1 MMKLFAFFV
10 VLTSLG
16 VGAAIVIGGR
26 GPKADTRPATPLLV
40 ASPADSFVV
49 HDAPTAAPSPDPAP
63 GPAAPA
69 PADSTLDATIER
81 LRAAAAAKPDA
92 PPPANLTITAPFP
105 QTDPLLSGPAPA
117 PSILAGPPAPS
128 PPPSWTAV
136 TSQGVRWRGARDSN
150 GPTLVID
157 MGAGRAATV
166 EVDPAF
172 QALAP
177 AAASARVDFLKE
189 TILENFPPGS
199 NRFRFAGMVRWPY
212 SVKSPCMFRL
222 VMFLPYRGHIS
233 ECMLLR

>member
-26 GPKADTRPATPLLV
+26 GPKADTHPAGPLLV

-49 HDAPTAAPSPDPAP
+49 HDAPAQSAAPAPAP
-63 GPAAPA
+63 APAAPAA

-81 LRAAAAAKPDA
+81 LRAAAAAKPDTT

-105 QTDPLLSGPAPA
+105 PTDPLLSGPTPA
-117 PSILAGPPAPS
+117 PSILSGQPPPP

-172 QALAP
+172 QALSP

-199 NRFRFAGMVRWPY
+199 NRFRFARDG
-212 SVKSPCMFRL
+212 SVA
-222 VMFLPYRGHIS
+222 
-233 ECMLLR
+233 LLR